1 MLILKKKKKVQECV
15 SCIFYYKLHLG
26 SRMCKVMTM
35 KSNDCHIMFE
45 KLLRMSKGIMQYCTH
60 YIYIH
65 VFEYMIERK

>member
-1 MLILKKKKKVQECV
+1 
-15 SCIFYYKLHLG
+15 
-26 SRMCKVMTM
+26 MCKVMTM